1 MKSIKKITD
10 GISWVGAS
18 DKRLERF
25 ENIFPIPEGVS
36 YNSYFIDDEK
46 TAVFDTADVT
56 VADQYIENLKEALG
70 ERKLDYLIVLH
81 MEPDHCSLI
90 DKVVALYPDVTI
102 VGSKQTFV
110 FMGQFFPESKDYNK
124 KEVKEG
130 DTLSTGA
137 HTFSF
142 VAAPMVHWPEVLF
155 AYDAATKALFSADA
169 FGTFGALDGGIFADE
184 YDFEKDFLDSSR
196 RYYANI
202 VGKYGPQVQAVLK
215 KASGLDI
222 QMILPLHGPVWRK
235 DLNVLLDKYQ
245 KWSTYESE
253 SDSVIVVYGS
263 LYGHTKS
270 AADAVAASLREKGAG
285 NVKVYDVSGT
295 DVSYL
300 IGEVWRCRKVVL
312 MCPTYNGGVYPPM
325 ENFIT
330 DMAAL
335 MVQNRV
341 FAIAQ
346 NGTWAPASGKL
357 IKDKLVSFKNVTVLD
372 NILTIRSAL
381 HASDEAALNEFT
393 EAIIN
398 A

>member
-1 MKSIKKITD
+1 MKCTKKITD
-10 GISWVGAS
+10 SISWIGAS
-18 DKRLERF
+18 DLRLDRF

-56 VADQYIENLKEALG
+56 VADQYIENLKASLG
-70 ERKLDYLIVLH
+70 DKKLDYLIVLH

-90 DKVVALYPDVTI
+90 DKVVAMYPDVTV
-102 VGSKQTFV
+102 VGGKQTFV
-110 FMGQFFPESKDYNK
+110 FMQQFFPEAASFNK
-124 KEVKEG
+124 LEVKEG

-137 HTFSF
+137 HTFHF

-155 AYDAATKALFSADA
+155 AYDDASKALFSADA
-169 FGTFGALDGGIFADE
+169 FGTFGALQGGIFMDE
-184 YDFEKDFLDSSR
+184 YDYEKDFLDSAR

-215 KASGLDI
+215 KAQGLDI

-253 SDSVIVVYGS
+253 EDGVIVVYGS
-263 LYGHTKS
+263 LYGHTRS
-270 AADAVAASLREKGAG
+270 AADAVCALLREKGAG
-285 NVKVYDVSGT
+285 NVRQVDVSGT

-300 IGEVWRCRKVVL
+300 ISEVWRCKKIVL
-312 MCPTYNGGVYPPM
+312 MCPTYNGGIYPPM
-325 ENFIT
+325 ENFLS

-335 MVQNRV
+335 SVQNRV
-341 FAIAQ
+341 FALAQ
-346 NGTWAPASGKL
+346 NGTWAPMSGKL
-357 IKDKLVSFKNVTVLD
+357 MSDKLSGLKNCTVLE
-372 NILTIRSAL
+372 NILTIKSAL
-381 HASDEAALNEFT
+381 HEKDAEALNSFAD
-393 EAIIN
+393 AIVGV
-398 A
+398 

>member
-1 MKSIKKITD
+1 MKNVKKITD
-10 GISWVGAS
+10 DICWIGAS

-36 YNSYFIDDEK
+36 YNSYYIDDEK
-46 TAVFDTADVT
+46 TAVFDTADIT
-56 VADQYIENLKEALG
+56 VADQYIENLKDALG

-81 MEPDHCSLI
+81 MEPDHCSLM
-90 DKVVALYPDVTI
+90 DKVTALFPDVTI

-110 FMGQFFPESKDYNK
+110 FMGQFFPESKDWNRL
-124 KEVKEG
+124 EVKEG
-130 DTLSTGA
+130 DTLSTGK
-137 HTFSF
+137 HTFRF

-155 AYDAATKALFSADA
+155 AYDECSKALFSADA

-184 YDFEKDFLDSSR
+184 YDFEVDFLDSSR

-215 KASGLDI
+215 KAAALDV
-222 QMILPLHGPVWRK
+222 QMILPLHGPVWRE
-235 DLNVLLDKYQ
+235 DLDKLIGKYQ
-245 KWSTYESE
+245 KWSTFESE
-253 SDSVIVVYGS
+253 TDGAIVVYGS

-300 IGEVWRCRKVVL
+300 ISEVWRCKKIVL
-312 MCPTYNGGVYPPM
+312 MCPTYNGGIYPPM
-325 ENFIT
+325 ENFLT

-335 MVQNRV
+335 TVQNRV
-341 FAIAQ
+341 FALAQ
-346 NGTWAPASGKL
+346 NGTWAPMSGKL
-357 IKDKLVSFKNVTVLD
+357 MTDKLASLKNVTVLD
-372 NILTIRSAL
+372 NMLTIKSAL
-381 HASDEAALNEFT
+381 HASDAEALNSFT
-393 EAIIN
+393 DAIIN

>member
-1 MKSIKKITD
+1 MNGLKKITD
-10 GISWVGAS
+10 GIFWIGGS
-18 DKRLERF
+18 DRRLERF

-46 TAVFDTADVT
+46 TAVFDTADIT
-56 VADQYIENLKEALG
+56 VADQYIENLKHALG
-70 ERKLDYLIVLH
+70 GRKLDYLIVLH
-81 MEPDHCSLI
+81 MEPDHCSCI
-90 DKVVALYPDVTI
+90 DKVVALFPDVTV
-102 VGSKQTFV
+102 VGGKQTFV
-110 FMGQFFPESKDYNK
+110 FMEQFFPQAKDFNRL
-124 KEVKEG
+124 EVKEG
-130 DTLSTGA
+130 DILSTGA

-155 AYDAATKALFSADA
+155 AYDTASKALLSADA

-184 YDFEKDFLDSSR
+184 YDFERDFLDSAR

-215 KASGLDI
+215 KAQGLDI

-253 SDSVIVVYGS
+253 TDGVIVVYGS
-263 LYGHTKS
+263 LYGHTAS
-270 AADAVAASLREKGAG
+270 AAEAVASSLRDKGVKG
-285 NVKVYDVSGT
+285 VKVYDVSGT

-300 IGEVWRCRKVVL
+300 IGEVWRCRKIVL
-312 MCPTYNGGVYPPM
+312 MCPTYNNGIYTPM
-325 ENFIT
+325 ENFLS

-335 MVQNRV
+335 SVQNRV
-341 FAIAQ
+341 FALAQ
-346 NGTWAPASGKL
+346 NGTWAPVSGKL
-357 IKDKLVSFKNVTVLD
+357 MSEKLSQLKNVTVLE
-372 NILTIRSAL
+372 NILTIKSAL
-381 HASDEAALNEFT
+381 SAKDTEALNSFT
-393 EAIIN
+393 DAIVN